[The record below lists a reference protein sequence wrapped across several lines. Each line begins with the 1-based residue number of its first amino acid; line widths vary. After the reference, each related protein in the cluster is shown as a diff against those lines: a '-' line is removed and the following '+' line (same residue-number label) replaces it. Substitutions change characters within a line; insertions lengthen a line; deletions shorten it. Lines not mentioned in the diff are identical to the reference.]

1 MPTLWHTSGRLAV
14 QILLELLMICT
25 HTICN
30 PMYLGVIEMSSM
42 DIQVAYFMGFP
53 RIHEAYLTNI

>member
-1 MPTLWHTSGRLAV
+1 MPTLWHTSGRFAV

-42 DIQVAYFMGFP
+42 DVHKWPTLWDFLESMK
-53 RIHEAYLTNI
+53 HT